1 MSLCHCR
8 LVHDIPLPSPYPCC
22 SYSQRSEKEEEGHQ
36 YSVIFHKVTKFT
48 PAIQPANEAIESSS
62 LPLENV
68 DNVHGGD
75 SLPLNHVHRGEVR
88 QRYSTP
94 TQVEHDTRSRASRCT
109 MVPQSRRVLP
119 SWISNRDWTGLDVLS
134 L

>member
-1 MSLCHCR
+1 MDH
-8 LVHDIPLPSPYPCC
+8 HKKGPSIFRK
-22 SYSQRSEKEEEGHQ
+22 SQIE
-36 YSVIFHKVTKFT
+36 VT
-48 PAIQPANEAIESSS
+48 PASQQAYEAVESSS
-62 LPLENV
+62 LPLESV